1 MPPLALRVALTGRSM
16 VVVVED
22 VEDGLRGLP
31 IVDEVDAIRR
41 RGDEPMPPLRDDVG
55 VVMSGSSV
63 SSSSSSTLSSSSG
76 KMDAIFFAF
85 LLTNRLAASSSSS
98 SNKMVLEADTT
109 RRTDVLRGWPG
120 VGAGKGV
127 FSTYLEV
134 IVVVV
139 VVVVV
144 TFASLESIF
153 FASLLCCPSGM

>member
-1 MPPLALRVALTGRSM
+1 MPPV
-16 VVVVED
+16 
-22 VEDGLRGLP
+22 
-31 IVDEVDAIRR
+31 
-41 RGDEPMPPLRDDVG
+41 RDDVG

-63 SSSSSSTLSSSSG
+63 SLSSSTLSSSSSG
-76 KMDAIFFAF
+76 KTAAIFFAF
-85 LLTNRLAASSSSS
+85 LLTNRFAASSS

-144 TFASLESIF
+144 TFASLDSGF
-153 FASLLCCPSGM
+153 LVSLLWCPSGI